1 MLLDYPDFLL
11 FLTAIITLNLIPGTD
26 VLYIASQ
33 SLRSKRQGILAALGV
48 TTGIGVY
55 ILLTSLG
62 LAEILNQS
70 PLLFNLVKILGSGY
84 LLYLAWNMFL
94 QKESNLVII
103 RDEIAVGLSA
113 YYKGIYTTLLNPK
126 VGIFFLTFLP
136 QFVDPA
142 RGEIRLQLL
151 SLGVCFIISGT
162 IVNLMYALL
171 FSRLKESLFD
181 KINIQKWLDK
191 LTAFIFVFIAVK
203 IITSK
208 QGI

>member
-1 MLLDYPDFLL
+1 MLPDYPDFLL
-11 FLTAIITLNLIPGTD
+11 FFTAIITLNLIPGTD

-94 QKESNLVII
+94 K
-103 RDEIAVGLSA
+103 
-113 YYKGIYTTLLNPK
+113 KK
-126 VGIFFLTFLP
+126 VTWS
-136 QFVDPA
+136 
-142 RGEIRLQLL
+142 
-151 SLGVCFIISGT
+151 SLE
-162 IVNLMYALL
+162 
-171 FSRLKESLFD
+171 LK
-181 KINIQKWLDK
+181 
-191 LTAFIFVFIAVK
+191 
-203 IITSK
+203 
-208 QGI
+208 